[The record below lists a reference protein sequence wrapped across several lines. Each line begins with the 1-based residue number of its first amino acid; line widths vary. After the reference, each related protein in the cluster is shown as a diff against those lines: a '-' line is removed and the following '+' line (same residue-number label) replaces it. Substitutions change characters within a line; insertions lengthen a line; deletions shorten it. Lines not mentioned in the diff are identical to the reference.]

1 MFTSYFNR
9 VSTPST
15 SPPTSMLLASIL
27 PPTLPLTLTLLPCTV
42 RAFPSMSH
50 VLQLSS
56 FTLPVKLICT
66 LSLLTSHKF
75 YSLFVISTNSLFM
88 ILLIQFIILNKFI
101 KCLNSSIM
109 SFLTIRGPPISFT
122 IPVFRSI

>member
-1 MFTSYFNR
+1 MLYTIELSSLDGYILIDP
-9 VSTPST
+9 VCLPLTLTELAVISPST

-56 FTLPVKLICT
+56 FTLPVKLK
-66 LSLLTSHKF
+66 SDQ
-75 YSLFVISTNSLFM
+75 
-88 ILLIQFIILNKFI
+88 ILV
-101 KCLNSSIM
+101 
-109 SFLTIRGPPISFT
+109 T
-122 IPVFRSI
+122 